1 MGLRSLSIVGLLLT
15 VAVGSGCQNK
25 LHDENLALHRQNR
38 ELQTRL
44 NEAEIRLQQSPN
56 PGDLQRLQGEL
67 ASRDQQIADLQS
79 QLRAPTPGEHDDP
92 SLAGI
97 EVTRDDTAGTITVNI
112 PGDVLF
118 ASGMS
123 ELKESSKK
131 TLDRIVKAISND
143 YPGKKIMVD
152 GHTDSDPISRTKDK
166 WKDNL
171 DLSAA
176 RARTVADY
184 LSQRGISKNM
194 VGTRAFAETNP
205 KSSKSA
211 SRRVEIVVKT
221 RDSAGVAR
229 GE

>member
-1 MGLRSLSIVGLLLT
+1 MTFRSITALALLC
-15 VAVGSGCQNK
+15 VAALGSGCQNK
-25 LHDENLALHRQNR
+25 LHDENISLHRQNR

-44 NEAEIRLQQSPN
+44 LETELKLQQSPN
-56 PGDLQRLQGEL
+56 PADVQRLQGEL

-79 QLRAPTPGEHDDP
+79 QLRTPPPGQPTDP

-97 EVTRDDTAGTITVNI
+97 EVTRDESAGTVTVNI

-118 ASGMS
+118 TSGHS

-131 TLDRIVKAISND
+131 TLDRIVKAIGSD

-152 GHTDSDPISRTKDK
+152 GHTDSDPISKTKDK

-176 RARTVADY
+176 RARTVAGY
-184 LSQRGISKNM
+184 LSQQGLNKGLI
-194 VGTRAFAETNP
+194 GTRAFAATSP
-205 KSSKSA
+205 RSSKSS

-221 RDSAGVAR
+221 RDGGVADSR
-229 GE
+229 